1 MSRYNWLYVDIMTNF
16 NLTLRGND
24 YLLLWVCVKLKDAS
38 WTNQNGL
45 YWNTIELLL
54 FYGSV
59 LWKCSSLKKFY
70 KLWSNMLSSLC
81 TNASKFLK
89 YRKRNSLTL
98 IEWVGLF
105 QNFAFC
111 RFQSELYILL
121 WIFFPMNN
129 SSLVF
134 SRKSLNLE
142 DSFRIL
148 LY

>member
-1 MSRYNWLYVDIMTNF
+1 M
-16 NLTLRGND
+16 
-24 YLLLWVCVKLKDAS
+24 LLWVCVKLKDAS

-81 TNASKFLK
+81 TNASKFFQ
-89 YRKRNSLTL
+89 YRKSISLTL

-111 RFQSELYILL
+111 RFSIRALNTIVDFLPRWIIL
-121 WIFFPMNN
+121 
-129 SSLVF
+129 SLVF

-148 LY
+148 LNSFQVLIYYLIICLDKHF